1 VIDPLV
7 IVSGSVMFNSMP
19 SKWNPFRHSDRLP
32 DSGAPHRYAFRIESD
47 RVILAVATVTEGQS
61 RIEILVDYVPLN
73 NVDGSDDIETGEA
86 ELAPAL
92 ETTRSKQ
99 DWLLGAGWKRLRDA
113 IDTLATRHRIGHQ
126 AVAVSLSG
134 DFCVTRISTGTVDDV
149 DHELGALASRI
160 PRYLQLGPGGKL
172 TGQIRETLSPGIDHA
187 LTAVGNFTRL
197 KSLYEAFVSCHV
209 NVAWIEPSL
218 VSIARLAGVCELDQ
232 EKPILI
238 ADSFGQSWEVGITHQ
253 GRLLLD
259 YRPAAAYDAETFAT
273 AIDQH
278 LARLQRFCQ
287 RHRGM
292 AQSSLSELY
301 VGGPAEKVNVV
312 LNRFSDQH
320 SLHGATFRLPTERW
334 TVEVPAEIESDSVAA
349 IAAVLP
355 LIQPELH
362 QNPPD
367 LLQTIRRERDQSRF
381 IRAAITFSPL
391 AVAAL
396 LLMVTTLWVG
406 GLRRQSEQKQQQR
419 DFVQTQMQATQ
430 ARMATL
436 QSDRRWVRHLG
447 TIKQKSVSPPLVD
460 LVNQIT
466 RCLPPAAT
474 LASIRVDPDHSIM
487 LVGKTADE
495 AEIYEIV
502 GYLRRLPDIQ
512 QAALLATASGGQLN
526 GESESQFEVRL
537 SWQAPVAGTT
547 PLDSEQEL
555 QDE

>member
-1 VIDPLV
+1 
-7 IVSGSVMFNSMP
+7 MFISMS

-32 DSGAPHRYAFRIESD
+32 DSGTPYRYAFRIESD
-47 RVILAVATVTEGQS
+47 RVILAIATVTEGQS
-61 RIEILVDYVPLN
+61 LFDVLVDYVPLN
-73 NVDGSDDIETGEA
+73 SLDGSEDIDSGEA

-92 ETTRSKQ
+92 ETTRAKQ
-99 DWLLGAGWKRLRDA
+99 DWLLGEGWKRLRDA
-113 IDTLATRHRIGHQ
+113 IDTLAMRHKIGHQ

-172 TGQIRETLSPGIDHA
+172 TGQVRETLSPGIDHA

-197 KSLYEAFVSCHV
+197 KSLYDAFVSCHV

-278 LARLQRFCQ
+278 LTRLQRFCQ

-292 AQSSLSELY
+292 AQSALSELY
-301 VGGPAEKVNVV
+301 VGGPTEKVNVV

-320 SLHGATFRLPTERW
+320 SLQGATFRLPTDRW
-334 TVEVPAEIESDSVAA
+334 AIEVPAEIQSDSVAA

-367 LLQTIRRERDQSRF
+367 LLQTIRRERDQSRLT
-381 IRAAITFSPL
+381 RAAITFAPL

-396 LLMVTTLWVG
+396 LLIVATLWVG

-419 DFVQTQMQATQ
+419 NFVQSQMQATQ

-436 QSDRRWVRHLG
+436 QSDRRWVQHLG
-447 TIKQKSVSPPLVD
+447 IIKQKSVSPPLVE

-466 RCLPPAAT
+466 HCLPPAAT
-474 LASIRVDPDHSIM
+474 LASIRVDTDHSIM
-487 LVGKTADE
+487 LVGKTAEE

-502 GYLRRLPDIQ
+502 GYLRRLPGIQ

-526 GESESQFEVRL
+526 GENESQFEVRL